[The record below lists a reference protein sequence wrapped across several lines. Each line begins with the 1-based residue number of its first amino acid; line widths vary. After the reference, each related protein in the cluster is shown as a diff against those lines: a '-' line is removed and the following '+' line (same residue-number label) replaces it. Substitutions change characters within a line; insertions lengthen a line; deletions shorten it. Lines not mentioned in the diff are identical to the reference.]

1 MGSLVLM
8 AVLLG
13 FQSSPGNAGNA
24 AAGMVQIDGATR
36 PELVPQWSVWA
47 YVFRIL
53 AGGPRQLPTPV
64 LRLVSRDEEAL
75 VLKEAAAAQKS
86 DAACQARLADLLAK
100 RGDASVDALDARL
113 RDITVECRRDTLR
126 ARDRVLEA
134 LNAEAAAALTA
145 FAESTK
151 AGTSISLPKKNLAR
165 FLEPE

>member
-1 MGSLVLM
+1 MGSLVLVV
-8 AVLLG
+8 VLLG
-13 FQSSPGNAGNA
+13 FQSAPGNAGNA
-24 AAGMVQIDGATR
+24 ASAMVQIDGATR

-53 AGGPRQLPTPV
+53 AGGPRQLPTSV

-75 VLKEAAAAQKS
+75 MLKAAAAAQTS
-86 DAACQARLADLLAK
+86 DTACQVRLAGLLAK

-134 LNAEAAAALTA
+134 INGEAAAALTA

-151 AGTSISLPKKNLAR
+151 AGTS
-165 FLEPE
+165 

>member
-1 MGSLVLM
+1 MGSLVLV

-13 FQSSPGNAGNA
+13 FQSSPGNAGTP

-53 AGGPRQLPTPV
+53 GGGPRQLPPPV
-64 LRLVSRDEEAL
+64 LRLVSREEEAL

-86 DAACQARLADLLAK
+86 DAACQVRLADLTSK
-100 RGDASVDALDARL
+100 RGDASADALDARL
-113 RDITVECRRDTLR
+113 WDITVECRRDTLR
-126 ARDRVLEA
+126 ARDRLLEA
-134 LNAEAAAALTA
+134 LNGEAAAALVA

>member
-13 FQSSPGNAGNA
+13 FAPFPQSSGGP

-53 AGGPRQLPTPV
+53 AGGPRQLPTSV

-100 RGDASVDALDARL
+100 RGDASLDALDARL

-134 LNAEAAAALTA
+134 LNGEAAAALTT